1 MMTEQAKAGGMIVAG
16 IIFICLGV
24 YFLIGWSGVLI
35 LIGLILLTVGSRLDR
50 ITRDASYEEL
60 YDAKPTDEDE

>member
-1 MMTEQAKAGGMIVAG
+1 MTEQAKAGGMIVAG